1 MRTPVEDKPEIHKKN
16 NGLTPWKAH
25 MVKLFY
31 GNNITDVYDYWWH
44 YTRPSE
50 EQLNK
55 WHEILITQKPTTQN
69 MNG

>member
-1 MRTPVEDKPEIHKKN
+1 MANRGQTRDPQKN
-16 NGLTPWKAH
+16 NDLRHEGAY
-25 MVKLFY
+25 VKLFY
-31 GNNITDVYDYWWH
+31 GNISPMFWCH